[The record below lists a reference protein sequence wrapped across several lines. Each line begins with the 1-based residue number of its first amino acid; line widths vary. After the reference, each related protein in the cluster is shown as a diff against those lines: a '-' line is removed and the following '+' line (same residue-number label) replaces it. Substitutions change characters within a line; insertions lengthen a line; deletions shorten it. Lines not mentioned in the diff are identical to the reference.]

1 MTAPPHVAIHTDGGC
16 APLRRHLFDR
26 AAVDAIVGFDNRRR
40 IFPIH
45 RSVRFVVM
53 TATSGMPTGE
63 VRCRFGV
70 DRTEDLDRFP
80 VSGGEFTLTRA
91 FISRLSGD
99 DDLAIPEIRAAAD
112 LRILEHVSARIPT
125 LGSANGWNV
134 AFGRELNAT
143 DDRHLFVPFDR
154 DGRGRPVLEGKQ
166 IEPFRACVDGCQYRL
181 REDVRVRIARKPRL
195 AYRDIA
201 SATNRVTLIAAIV
214 PAEAVTT
221 HTLFCLKT
229 PLPLDAQHVL
239 CALLN
244 SFVANYLIR
253 FRVNTHVTVAL
264 VSRLRVPPVDR
275 DTRVYQ
281 RLSTLAQTLMHS
293 PAAAEQQ
300 PEYAELQGLV
310 GRLYGLSE
318 ADFAHVLST
327 FPLVPE
333 AVRGNA
339 LVEFN
344 NFH

>member
-1 MTAPPHVAIHTDGGC
+1 M
-16 APLRRHLFDR
+16 
-26 AAVDAIVGFDNRRR
+26 
-40 IFPIH
+40 
-45 RSVRFVVM
+45 
-53 TATSGMPTGE
+53 
-63 VRCRFGV
+63 
-70 DRTEDLDRFP
+70 
-80 VSGGEFTLTRA
+80 
-91 FISRLSGD
+91 
-99 DDLAIPEIRAAAD
+99 
-112 LRILEHVSARIPT
+112 
-125 LGSANGWNV
+125 
-134 AFGRELNAT
+134 
-143 DDRHLFVPFDR
+143 PFDR

-166 IEPFRACVDGCQYRL
+166 IEPFQGLHRRLPVPAARRRARQDRTQAA
-181 REDVRVRIARKPRL
+181 ARM
-195 AYRDIA
+195 RDIA

-310 GRLYGLSE
+310 GRLVRIVRGRLRACPVDVSVGARRGEVRGVNSIQQLSLTLRILMMTRHTAETRRRSFVLYGDAELNALSE
-318 ADFAHVLST
+318 EIIRCAIEVHRELGPGLLESAYETAMCIELKTAGIDVKRQIGI
-327 FPLVPE
+327 PLYYK
-333 AVRGNA
+333 GN
-339 LVEFN
+339 
-344 NFH
+344 